1 MQIKFKINI
10 GRSTFNHA
18 SVAIQEALFLSF
30 VPWHQTRKPYMQWK
44 AKKSIKHV
52 SRIHW
57 RMSVRLGECVGD
69 PNLWYTAVSAGT
81 SIYCDLLCR
90 DVLGKFVTSRHISQ
104 MTQRIQAALEVG
116 IDLAVM
122 FQSHRRIK
130 LLRFSAPLHWGRLAQ
145 LQHLHQSKQQVLT
158 IHWNILEYIGI
169 TPPSLCKPP
178 KLGSPA
184 RCERQKIAAAQIFET
199 LCLHAI
205 LQMSKNNQLLI
216 RFRGFLKWG
225 GTLFHPFWSDFD
237 RIFHCKPSSII
248 QLLGYHGVP
257 ISGNHHLVQISS
269 DLSWWSC
276 QQLSKSGGH
285 LNAGSC

>member
-158 IHWNILEYIGI
+158 IHWNILESPHLHCANRQSLEVLRDVKGKKSLLHKSLKRSVC
-169 TPPSLCKPP
+169 TPFCKCP
-178 KLGSPA
+178 K
-184 RCERQKIAAAQIFET
+184 T
-199 LCLHAI
+199 
-205 LQMSKNNQLLI
+205 
-216 RFRGFLKWG
+216 
-225 GTLFHPFWSDFD
+225 
-237 RIFHCKPSSII
+237 
-248 QLLGYHGVP
+248 
-257 ISGNHHLVQISS
+257 ISF
-269 DLSWWSC
+269 
-276 QQLSKSGGH
+276 
-285 LNAGSC
+285 